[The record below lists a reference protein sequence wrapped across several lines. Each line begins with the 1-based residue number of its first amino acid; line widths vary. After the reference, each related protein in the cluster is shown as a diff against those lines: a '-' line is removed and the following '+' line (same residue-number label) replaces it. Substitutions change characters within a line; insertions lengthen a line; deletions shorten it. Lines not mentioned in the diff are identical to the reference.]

1 MLAAVEDTP
10 YLYDGTANKLTD
22 PCRGMFTL
30 RVATGVAQQD
40 VFVFFQ
46 GNAVIFSSFQ
56 TGLPIQGY
64 APYTY
69 YYGVGLK

>member
-22 PCRGMFTL
+22 PCRGIFTL
-30 RVATGVAQQD
+30 RVATCGTQQD
-40 VFVFFQ
+40 GFVFFQ

-64 APYTY
+64 APYAY